1 MKEGH
6 CMHGMKMVAQ
16 VGMAL
21 GLLIVATS
29 AVAAQGSSEDP
40 YREWVEYHDGEISV
54 TFRQVPLE
62 FAVAAIQART
72 GFQIIVPAEASS
84 KTLSLYLKKV
94 PIEVAMRSLIAAIG
108 FNSFAMTYDKAG
120 RPIRA
125 IVLEARPVE
134 IETAPVA
141 QKSGESPLPP
151 ADKEQLIASLE
162 RWNELSEEARGRIQ
176 ERLRALP
183 PSGDRDELIKGY
195 ARQLLG
201 ITD

>member
-1 MKEGH
+1 MQ
-6 CMHGMKMVAQ
+6 GMKMVAQ

-21 GLLIVATS
+21 GLLVVVTS
-29 AVAAQGSSEDP
+29 AVAAQSSSEDA
-40 YREWVEYHDGEISV
+40 YGEWVEYRDGEISV
-54 TFRQVPLE
+54 MFRQVPVE

-72 GFQIIVPAEASS
+72 GFQIIVPAEASN
-84 KTLSLYLKKV
+84 KTLSLYLKNV
-94 PIEVAMRSLIAAIG
+94 PIEVAMRSLIASIG

-134 IETAPVA
+134 TETAPVA
-141 QKSGESPLPP
+141 QKSDVEPALPP
-151 ADKEQLIASLE
+151 ADKEQLIASLK
-162 RWNELSEEARGRIQ
+162 RWNELSDEARGRIQ

-183 PSGDRDELIKGY
+183 PSGERDELIKDY